1 MGKRV
6 FVSYS
11 RNDGA
16 LVETLVADARSLGH
30 DPWVDRQLLGGQVWW
45 DEVVRRI
52 RGCDA
57 FVFAMSR
64 AAVNSKACETEY
76 KYAAALGKPILPVLV
91 RDDLSDSLM
100 PSALSAL
107 QRVDYTTQDKNAL
120 SALVLGLN
128 SLPQAPVLPD
138 PLPPTPEVPAT
149 YLYDLKQ
156 EIDSAEP
163 LTTEKQ
169 EKILQQLT
177 ERIAEGNEPRA
188 MGELLERMEG
198 RDDLLVRTAGRI
210 GELKA
215 TLGATAASSD
225 SETGTGTAAPPTVAP
240 APAPTPQPAVASAQW
255 GPAPGAPGIQ
265 APPPQTPQAA
275 GPWAPAPAQSNA
287 INGAWWLMPIFLGFI
302 GGLIAW
308 AVNKEK
314 NEGTAKTMLIVGI
327 VMSVV
332 WAAALAGG

>member
-11 RNDGA
+11 RNDSA

-107 QRVDYTTQDKNAL
+107 QRVDYTTQDKNAM

-128 SLPQAPVLPD
+128 SLPQAPTLPD
-138 PLPPTPEVPAT
+138 SLRPTPDVPAT

-156 EIDSAEP
+156 EIDSSEP

-169 EKILQQLT
+169 EQILQQLT

-188 MGELLERMEG
+188 MGELLERMEA
-198 RDDLLVRTAGRI
+198 RDDLLVRTAGRVA
-210 GELKA
+210 ELKVTLDA
-215 TLGATAASSD
+215 TAGSMDSAADTTTAAS
-225 SETGTGTAAPPTVAP
+225 PTVAP
-240 APAPTPQPAVASAQW
+240 VPTPQPAVASAQW
-255 GPAPGAPGIQ
+255 GSAPGTPGPQ
-265 APPPQTPQAA
+265 APPPHASQAA
-275 GPWAPAPAQSNA
+275 GPWTPVPAQSNA